1 MPVKVK
7 GQVAREHS
15 YLFSSISKRVAKE
28 WYVRNAATLRYPEA
42 PLI

>member
-28 WYVRNAATLRYPEA
+28 WYVRTLLLCYIQKRH
-42 PLI
+42 